1 MITLDYI
8 LDPAPNDAE
17 ANLAE
22 VDELRLRYD
31 CFPGDVVFVVGA
43 VDLSARWGWVPILDF
58 AVGIKQIADG
68 LGGEDRFEFTES
80 DATIAF
86 HRDGDL
92 VRVSADYVP
101 DSAVVPLAELQ
112 TATDVFLRRVVA
124 DLTSRHPELAENTY
138 VARLGLS
145 S

>member
-80 DATIAF
+80 DATIASMSA
-86 HRDGDL
+86 RWRITWKSSSIPLPPSRSRAVMMTCRALL
-92 VRVSADYVP
+92 VLCILASAAIVSLSRP
-101 DSAVVPLAELQ
+101 SSM
-112 TATDVFLRRVVA
+112 RRP
-124 DLTSRHPELAENTY
+124 SR
-138 VARLGLS
+138 RQ
-145 S
+145 